1 MAEATHAFDDAIRL
15 QCLAGDVFGG
25 HTGRA
30 YWNMI
35 GPFGGISAATA
46 LNAVLQHPMLLGEPV
61 SLTVNFAAALQDGA
75 FTVTAR
81 AARTN
86 RSTQHWMVELAQA
99 GADGKPQTMLTATVL
114 TAVRRATWNGNDT
127 AMPVVPPPDEVA
139 PMRGKLP
146 IEWLNRYDA
155 RPIAG
160 AIPRV
165 WDDTENAAPG
175 QQASLSSLWM
185 RDKPPRPLDFCSL
198 TAMAD
203 FFFPRIFLRRARRVP
218 VGTVSMTVYFHAS
231 AALLQQSGTGFLLG
245 QAVGQVYYDG
255 FFDHNAVLWNEA
267 GVPLATSSQVVY
279 YKE

>member
-1 MAEATHAFDDAIRL
+1 MADAAHAFDDAIRL
-15 QCLAGDVFGG
+15 QGLGPDVFGG

-46 LNAVLQHPMLLGEPV
+46 LNAVLQHPHCLGEPV
-61 SLTVNFAAALQDGA
+61 SLTVNFASALQDAA

-86 RSTQHWMVELAQA
+86 RSTQHWIVELVQPDA
-99 GADGKPQTMLTATVL
+99 GGRPQTMLTATVL
-114 TAVRRATWNGNDT
+114 TALRRATWSGNDT
-127 AMPVVPPPDEVA
+127 PMPVVPPPDMVA
-139 PMRGKLP
+139 PMRGRLP

-155 RPIAG
+155 RPVAG
-160 AIPRV
+160 AIPKV
-165 WDDTENAAPG
+165 WDAAENTAAG

-203 FFFPRIFLRRARRVP
+203 FFFPRIFLRRASRVP

-231 AALLQQSGTGFLLG
+231 AALLRQCGTGFLLG

-255 FFDHNAVLWNEA
+255 FFDHSALLWNEA
-267 GVPLATSSQVVY
+267 GTPLATSSQVVY

>member
-1 MAEATHAFDDAIRL
+1 MSDAAHAFDNAIRL
-15 QCLAGDVFGG
+15 KALAPDVFGG

-35 GPFGGISAATA
+35 GPFGGISAAVA
-46 LNAVLQHPMLLGEPV
+46 LNAVLQHPQLLGEPV
-61 SLTVNFAAALQDGA
+61 SLTVNYASALLDGA

-81 AARTN
+81 PARTN
-86 RSTQHWMVELAQA
+86 RSTQHWIVELVQA
-99 GADGKPQTMLTATVL
+99 GTDGKPHTMLTATVL
-114 TAVRRATWNGNDT
+114 TALRRATWGGNDT
-127 AMPVVPPPDEVA
+127 PMPVVPPPDQVA

-160 AIPRV
+160 AIPKV
-165 WDDTENAAPG
+165 WDGAVNPAPG

-203 FFFPRIFLRRARRVP
+203 FFFPRIFLRRPSRVP

-231 AALLQQSGTGFLLG
+231 AALLRQCGTGFLLG
-245 QAVGQVYYDG
+245 QAVGQVYHDG
-255 FFDHNAVLWNEA
+255 FFDHSALLWNEA
-267 GVPLATSSQVVY
+267 GVPLATSSQIVY